1 MGRSSALCLIRRQL
15 GQIIILLRMMLLE
28 TVLTLRWQR
37 RLDGTLITRII
48 GVLLK
53 ITAFVKEGLTTL
65 SLVVVQSS
73 VIRCIAAMATT

>member
-1 MGRSSALCLIRRQL
+1 
-15 GQIIILLRMMLLE
+15 MMLLE

>member
-15 GQIIILLRMMLLE
+15 GQIIILLRMLLLE